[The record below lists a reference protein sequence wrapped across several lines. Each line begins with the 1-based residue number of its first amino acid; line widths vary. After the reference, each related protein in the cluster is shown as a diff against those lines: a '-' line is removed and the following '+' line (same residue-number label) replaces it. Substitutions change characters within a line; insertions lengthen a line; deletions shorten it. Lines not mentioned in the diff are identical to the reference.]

1 MMQYKNIN
9 SNPVTPPPAPPG
21 ANNVWEYYEAI
32 REYPFASIDIK
43 EHPPRKNESVS
54 TYRQRLVRMCQGK
67 AVCKY

>member
-1 MMQYKNIN
+1 MIQHKNIN
-9 SNPVTPPPAPPG
+9 PNPVTPPPAQPG

-43 EHPPRKNESVS
+43 EYPPRKNESVS

-67 AVCKY
+67 VVCKY

>member
-67 AVCKY
+67 VVCKY